1 MAPSSSPSTSTSSK
15 PSKSPTL
22 PPFRSHHFTP
32 IQEEEENEVNEERQ
46 RAMSMASRSTRS
58 SVSETIVHH
67 PTPVQKCVRAGK
79 RSESDVTETD
89 ENTRSVSCNNC
100 RPSNREKTTT
110 VVPMAS
116 PNGIMKSIVSTL
128 SRKSPRLS
136 GSSSSEADTTRS
148 EEQWK
153 IAVAVLSQKLMQATR
168 KRDEASLEATRAKS
182 SMVDLEKKLNRL
194 ELYCTNLKSGLEICS
209 AGQNPRTTSPENY
222 ETTTVVPKFFHYP
235 LFKSDEHDKVIE
247 DFLVSVSDARKS
259 VRVLSRAL
267 TLQLRQMGG
276 KVTDRITILLQP
288 YDVKISVS
296 KNPREGVLF
305 YLEALL
311 NLAFF
316 EDFESAR
323 FAENSTNGILN
334 PIDRCEAKYG
344 SYNVLRDL
352 TWEEVL
358 TKGTR
363 HFDEEF
369 SGFCDRKMSKIVA
382 LLGWNKAWPEQ
393 LLHAFF
399 GASKSVWLV
408 HLLANSVHPTLPI
421 FRVDK
426 GAEFASVYMEDMG
439 ADKARKLVPSTVR
452 IMVAPGFY
460 VYDNVVKCKVLC
472 RYHNHY
478 NTTIGRD
485 DFVANGDLVDK
496 GVVVDGSY
504 SIENLMFGVYYAV
517 EHFHFAY
524 QGHARSCQLL
534 HFSNPKWGVSA

>member
-1 MAPSSSPSTSTSSK
+1 
-15 PSKSPTL
+15 
-22 PPFRSHHFTP
+22 
-32 IQEEEENEVNEERQ
+32 
-46 RAMSMASRSTRS
+46 
-58 SVSETIVHH
+58 
-67 PTPVQKCVRAGK
+67 
-79 RSESDVTETD
+79 
-89 ENTRSVSCNNC
+89 
-100 RPSNREKTTT
+100 
-110 VVPMAS
+110 MAS

-153 IAVAVLSQKLMQATR
+153 IAVAELSQKLMQATR
-168 KRDEASLEATRAKS
+168 KRDEASLEATRVKS

-194 ELYCTNLKSGLEICS
+194 ELYCKNLKSGLEICS
-209 AGQNPRTTSPENY
+209 AGQNQRIITSPDNH
-222 ETTTVVPKFFHYP
+222 ETTIVVPKFFHYP
-235 LFKSDEHDKVIE
+235 LFKSEEHDKVIE
-247 DFLVSVSDARKS
+247 NFLVSVSDARKS

-296 KNPREGVLF
+296 KNPRGGVLF
-305 YLEALL
+305 YLEAFL

-316 EDFESAR
+316 EDFESAG
-323 FAENSTNGILN
+323 FAENSTNVILN
-334 PIDRCEAKYG
+334 PMDRCEAKYG

-363 HFDEEF
+363 HFDDEF

-472 RYHNHY
+472 SYHNHY
-478 NTTIGRD
+478 NTSSGHD
-485 DFVANGDLVDK
+485 DLFANGDLVDK
-496 GVVVDGSY
+496 AVVHGSY
-504 SIENLMFGVYYAV
+504 STENL
-517 EHFHFAY
+517 
-524 QGHARSCQLL
+524 
-534 HFSNPKWGVSA
+534 

>member
-1 MAPSSSPSTSTSSK
+1 MAPSPSPSTSTSSK
-15 PSKSPTL
+15 PSKSPSL

-32 IQEEEENEVNEERQ
+32 IQEEEENQENEERQ
-46 RAMSMASRSTRS
+46 GAMSTPSRSTRS

-67 PTPVQKCVRAGK
+67 PTPVQKCIRAGK
-79 RSESDVTETD
+79 RSKIGATATETD

-136 GSSSSEADTTRS
+136 GSSSSEADTTRL

-153 IAVAVLSQKLMQATR
+153 IAVAELSQKLMQATR
-168 KRDEASLEATRAKS
+168 KRDEASLEASRVKS
-182 SMVDLEKKLNRL
+182 SMADLEKKLNRL
-194 ELYCTNLKSGLEICS
+194 ELYCKNLKSGLEICS
-209 AGQNPRTTSPENY
+209 AGQNQRIITSPENY
-222 ETTTVVPKFFHYP
+222 ETTTTVVPKFFHYP
-235 LFKSDEHDKVIE
+235 LFKSEEHDKVIE
-247 DFLVSVSDARKS
+247 NFLVSVSDARKS
-259 VRVLSRAL
+259 VRALSRAL
-267 TLQLRQMGG
+267 TLQIRQMGG

-288 YDVKISVS
+288 YDVKFSVS
-296 KNPREGVLF
+296 KNPRGGLLF

-316 EDFESAR
+316 EDFESAG

-334 PIDRCEAKYG
+334 PMDRCEAKYG

-363 HFDEEF
+363 HFDEDF

-399 GASKSVWLV
+399 GASKSLWLL
-408 HLLANSVHPTLPI
+408 HLLANSVHPALPI

-426 GAEFASVYMEDMG
+426 GAEFASVYMEDIG
-439 ADKARKLVPSTVR
+439 AADKAQKLVPSTVR

-478 NTTIGRD
+478 YTSNGHD
-485 DFVANGDLVDK
+485 DLVANGDLADK
-496 GVVVDGSY
+496 AVVHGSY
-504 SIENLMFGVYYAV
+504 STENL
-517 EHFHFAY
+517 
-524 QGHARSCQLL
+524 
-534 HFSNPKWGVSA
+534 